1 MRQPATLVIIGMTLL
16 ALAVRLYYF
25 TRPGYLLG
33 VTEYDDGS
41 YFGSAVRLVHGVLP
55 YRDFVFVQPPG
66 ITILM
71 TPVALLSKVTGTDVG
86 LAVARILTMLAG
98 AAGTALAG
106 LLVRHRGALAAL
118 IATGIVAV
126 YADSVASSHTLLVE
140 PWVVLFCLIGAV
152 AVFDGDTFT
161 SSRRRL
167 VWGGV
172 AFGFAGL
179 IEAWA
184 IVPVLILLV
193 LMIRTGR
200 RTLTWLAGVAA
211 GFLIPVAPFAA
222 LAPRNFFHGVIT
234 AQIGGRE
241 GAIRVPLYFRIRHMA
256 GFANYPDLRHTL
268 VLAVAAALAGF
279 VVVATLLASGLA
291 RKLPPVLD
299 WFAYGTTAAIIAMF
313 LWPSQFHYHFS
324 GFLAPFFG
332 LSLALPAARLV
343 AVLRDKTAR
352 APVAGRTIAALAGTV
367 AAAVLAAGTVSQV
380 SFERTLLPLAPID
393 AMAIGKKIIPPGACV
408 LADNVAYTITANR
421 FVNSACPA
429 ARPWTTAPAR
439 TSRCRTAWPRRPA
452 QAGCPRSAAMWRV
465 SARPTPTT
473 CGSPACTT
481 TGSPGTRR
489 CARTWTPTS
498 SACGSDVAKFRL
510 YVRKGFPGA
519 DARRTGPVAPP
530 PILPAGRSAADD
542 AARPQ
547 RGDLRGRVAEPG
559 EHRVG
564 VRARLRRR
572 GRAGPP
578 GSG

>member
-1 MRQPATLVIIGMTLL
+1 VSGTHVTTSATSGDGQDGAPEQTTAAPAVPSPAGPQPGDAPDGPAAGGPAPEAARASALRQPATLVIIGMTLL

-71 TPVALLSKVTGTDVG
+71 TPVALLSKVTGTDTG

-118 IATGIVAV
+118 IATGVVAV

-184 IVPVLILLV
+184 IVPVLVLLV
-193 LMIRTGR
+193 LMIRNVR
-200 RTLTWLAGVAA
+200 RTLIWLAGVAA
-211 GFLIPVAPFAA
+211 GFLLPVAPFAA
-222 LAPRNFFHGVIT
+222 LAPRSFFHDVIT

-268 VLAVAAALAGF
+268 VLAVAAALAVF
-279 VVVATLLASGLA
+279 VVVATLVASGLA

-352 APVAGRTIAALAGTV
+352 APVAGRAIAALAGTV
-367 AAAVLAAGTVSQV
+367 AAVVLAAGTVSQV
-380 SFERTLLPLAPID
+380 SFEHTLLPLAPID

-421 FVNSACPA
+421 FVNS
-429 ARPWTTAPAR
+429 R
-439 TSRCRTAWPRRPA
+439 
-452 QAGCPRSAAMWRV
+452 AGCPTVDDGTGANFALSHGLAAETGAGRVPAVYTLWREALTHADYLWFT
-465 SARPTPTT
+465 SLYNHRIAWN
-473 CGSPACTT
+473 PAL
-481 TGSPGTRR
+481 
-489 CARTWTPTS
+489 RTYVDTHFVRVR
-498 SACGSDVAKFRL
+498 SDVAKFRL
-510 YVRKGFPGA
+510 YVRKGFPGSN
-519 DARRTGPVAPP
+519 
-530 PILPAGRSAADD
+530 AG
-542 AARPQ
+542 
-547 RGDLRGRVAEPG
+547 
-559 EHRVG
+559 
-564 VRARLRRR
+564 
-572 GRAGPP
+572 
-578 GSG
+578 

>member
-1 MRQPATLVIIGMTLL
+1 MSAASGDGQDGAPEQTTAAPAAPSPAGPPPAGAPDGPADAPAPAAARASALRQPATLIIIGMTLL

-71 TPVALLSKVTGTDVG
+71 TPVALLSKVTGTDAG

-184 IVPVLILLV
+184 IVPVLVLLV

-200 RTLTWLAGVAA
+200 RTLIWLAGVAA
-211 GFLIPVAPFAA
+211 GFLLPVAPFAA
-222 LAPRNFFHGVIT
+222 IAPRNFFHGVIT

-256 GFANYPDLRHTL
+256 GFANYPDLKHTL

-279 VVVATLLASGLA
+279 IVIATLLASGLA

-367 AAAVLAAGTVSQV
+367 SQV
-380 SFERTLLPLAPID
+380 SFEHTLLPLAPID

-421 FVNSACPA
+421 FVNSKP
-429 ARPWTTAPAR
+429 
-439 TSRCRTAWPRRPA
+439 
-452 QAGCPRSAAMWRV
+452 GCPTVDDGTGANFALSHGLAAETGAGRVPAVYTLWREALTHADYLWFT
-465 SARPTPTT
+465 SLYNHRIAWN
-473 CGSPACTT
+473 PAL
-481 TGSPGTRR
+481 
-489 CARTWTPTS
+489 RTYVDTHFVRVR
-498 SACGSDVAKFRL
+498 SDVAKFRL
-510 YVRKGFPGA
+510 YVRKGFPGSN
-519 DARRTGPVAPP
+519 
-530 PILPAGRSAADD
+530 AG
-542 AARPQ
+542 
-547 RGDLRGRVAEPG
+547 
-559 EHRVG
+559 
-564 VRARLRRR
+564 
-572 GRAGPP
+572 
-578 GSG
+578 

>member
-1 MRQPATLVIIGMTLL
+1 MSAASGDGQDGAPEQTTAAPAAPSPAGPPPAGAPDGPADAPAPAAARASALRQPATLIIIGMTLL

-71 TPVALLSKVTGTDVG
+71 TPVALLSKVTGTDTG
-86 LAVARILTMLAG
+86 LAIARILTMLAG

-184 IVPVLILLV
+184 IVPVLVLLV

-200 RTLTWLAGVAA
+200 RTLIWLAGVAA
-211 GFLIPVAPFAA
+211 GFLLPVAPFAA
-222 LAPRNFFHGVIT
+222 LAPRSFFHDVIT

-256 GFANYPDLRHTL
+256 GFANYPDLKHTL

-343 AVLRDKTAR
+343 AVLRDRTAR
-352 APVAGRTIAALAGTV
+352 APVAGRAIAALAGTV
-367 AAAVLAAGTVSQV
+367 AAVVLAAGTVSQV
-380 SFERTLLPLAPID
+380 SFEHTLLPLAPID

-421 FVNSACPA
+421 FVNS
-429 ARPWTTAPAR
+429 R
-439 TSRCRTAWPRRPA
+439 
-452 QAGCPRSAAMWRV
+452 AGCPTVDDGTGANFALSHGLAAETGAGRVPAVYTLWREALTHADYLWFT
-465 SARPTPTT
+465 SLYNHRIAWN
-473 CGSPACTT
+473 PAL
-481 TGSPGTRR
+481 
-489 CARTWTPTS
+489 RTYVDTHFVRVR
-498 SACGSDVAKFRL
+498 SDVAKFRL
-510 YVRKGFPGA
+510 YVRKGFPGSN
-519 DARRTGPVAPP
+519 
-530 PILPAGRSAADD
+530 AG
-542 AARPQ
+542 
-547 RGDLRGRVAEPG
+547 
-559 EHRVG
+559 
-564 VRARLRRR
+564 
-572 GRAGPP
+572 
-578 GSG
+578 

>member
-1 MRQPATLVIIGMTLL
+1 MTTSATSGDGQDGAPEQTTAAPAVPSPAGPPPGDAQDGPAAGGPAPAAARASALRQPATLVIIGMTLL

-71 TPVALLSKVTGTDVG
+71 TPVALLSKVTGTDAG
-86 LAVARILTMLAG
+86 LGVARILTMLAG

-106 LLVRHRGALAAL
+106 LLVRHRGTLAAL
-118 IATGIVAV
+118 IATGVVAI

-193 LMIRTGR
+193 LMIRNVR

-211 GFLIPVAPFAA
+211 GFLLPVAPFAA
-222 LAPRNFFHGVIT
+222 LAPRSFFHDVIT

-256 GFANYPDLRHTL
+256 GFANYPDLKHTL

-279 VVVATLLASGLA
+279 VVAATLLASGLA

-343 AVLRDKTAR
+343 AVLRDRTAR
-352 APVAGRTIAALAGTV
+352 APAVGRTVAVVAGVV

-380 SFERTLLPLAPID
+380 SFEHTLLPLAPID

-421 FVNSACPA
+421 FVNS
-429 ARPWTTAPAR
+429 R
-439 TSRCRTAWPRRPA
+439 
-452 QAGCPRSAAMWRV
+452 AGCPTVDDGTGANFALSHGLAAETGAGRVPAVYTLWREALHHADYLWFT
-465 SARPTPTT
+465 SLYNHRIAWN
-473 CGSPACTT
+473 PAL
-481 TGSPGTRR
+481 
-489 CARTWTPTS
+489 RTYVDTHFVRVR
-498 SACGSDVAKFRL
+498 SDVAKFRL
-510 YVRKGFPGA
+510 YVRKGFPGSN
-519 DARRTGPVAPP
+519 
-530 PILPAGRSAADD
+530 AG
-542 AARPQ
+542 
-547 RGDLRGRVAEPG
+547 
-559 EHRVG
+559 
-564 VRARLRRR
+564 
-572 GRAGPP
+572 
-578 GSG
+578 

>member
-1 MRQPATLVIIGMTLL
+1 MTTSATSGDGQDGAPEQTTAAPAAPSPAGPQPGDAPDGPAAGGPAPAAARASALRQPATLVIIGMTLL

-71 TPVALLSKVTGTDVG
+71 TPVALLSKVTGTDAG

-118 IATGIVAV
+118 IATGVVAV

-140 PWVVLFCLIGAV
+140 PWVVLFCLMGAV

-193 LMIRTGR
+193 LMIRNVR
-200 RTLTWLAGVAA
+200 RTLIWLAGVAA
-211 GFLIPVAPFAA
+211 GFLLPVAPFAA
-222 LAPRNFFHGVIT
+222 LAPRSFFHDVIT

-256 GFANYPDLRHTL
+256 GFANYPDLKHTL
-268 VLAVAAALAGF
+268 VLAVAAALAVF
-279 VVVATLLASGLA
+279 VVAATLLASGLA

-343 AVLRDKTAR
+343 AVLRDRTAR
-352 APVAGRTIAALAGTV
+352 APAVGRTVAVVAGTV

-380 SFERTLLPLAPID
+380 SFEHTLLPLAPID

-421 FVNSACPA
+421 FVNS
-429 ARPWTTAPAR
+429 R
-439 TSRCRTAWPRRPA
+439 
-452 QAGCPRSAAMWRV
+452 AGCPTVDDGTGANFALSHGLAAETGAGRVPAVYTLWRKALTHADYLWFT
-465 SARPTPTT
+465 SLYNHRIAWN
-473 CGSPACTT
+473 PAL
-481 TGSPGTRR
+481 
-489 CARTWTPTS
+489 RTYVDTHFVRVR
-498 SACGSDVAKFRL
+498 SDVAKFRL
-510 YVRKGFPGA
+510 YVRKGFPGSN
-519 DARRTGPVAPP
+519 
-530 PILPAGRSAADD
+530 AG
-542 AARPQ
+542 
-547 RGDLRGRVAEPG
+547 
-559 EHRVG
+559 
-564 VRARLRRR
+564 
-572 GRAGPP
+572 
-578 GSG
+578 

>member
-1 MRQPATLVIIGMTLL
+1 MSAASGDGQDGAPEQTTTAPAAPSPAGPRPGDTPDAPAPAPAAARASALRQPATLVIIGMTLL

-71 TPVALLSKVTGTDVG
+71 TPVALLSKVTGTDAG
-86 LAVARILTMLAG
+86 LAIARILTMLAG

-118 IATGIVAV
+118 IATGVVAV

-140 PWVVLFCLIGAV
+140 PWVVMFCLIGAV

-184 IVPVLILLV
+184 IVPVLVLLV

-222 LAPRNFFHGVIT
+222 LAPSNFFHGVIT

-256 GFANYPDLRHTL
+256 GFANYPDLKHTL

-279 VVVATLLASGLA
+279 VVIATLLASGLA

-343 AVLRDKTAR
+343 AVLRDRTAR
-352 APVAGRTIAALAGTV
+352 APAAGRIIAALAGVV
-367 AAAVLAAGTVSQV
+367 AAVVLAAGTVSQV

-421 FVNSACPA
+421 FVNSKP
-429 ARPWTTAPAR
+429 
-439 TSRCRTAWPRRPA
+439 
-452 QAGCPRSAAMWRV
+452 GCPTVDDGTGANFALSHGLAAETGAGRLPQVAAMWRAALTHADYLWFT
-465 SARPTPTT
+465 SLYNHRIA
-473 CGSPACTT
+473 
-481 TGSPGTRR
+481 
-489 CARTWTPTS
+489 WTP
-498 SACGSDVAKFRL
+498 ALRAYVDANFVRVRPDVAKFRL
-510 YVRKGFPGA
+510 YVRKG
-519 DARRTGPVAPP
+519 
-530 PILPAGRSAADD
+530 S
-542 AARPQ
+542 
-547 RGDLRGRVAEPG
+547 
-559 EHRVG
+559 
-564 VRARLRRR
+564 
-572 GRAGPP
+572 P
-578 GSG
+578 GS

>member
-1 MRQPATLVIIGMTLL
+1 MSAASGDGQDGAPEQTTAAPAAPSPAGQQPGGAPDGPADAPAPAPVAARASALRQPATLVIIGMTLL

-86 LAVARILTMLAG
+86 LAIARILTMLAG

-140 PWVVLFCLIGAV
+140 PWVVLFCLMGAV

-167 VWGGV
+167 VWGGA

-193 LMIRTGR
+193 LMVRTGR

-268 VLAVAAALAGF
+268 VLAVAAALASF

-367 AAAVLAAGTVSQV
+367 AAAVLAAGAVSQV

-421 FVNSACPA
+421 FVNS
-429 ARPWTTAPAR
+429 R
-439 TSRCRTAWPRRPA
+439 
-452 QAGCPRSAAMWRV
+452 AGCPTVDDGTGANFALSHGLAAETGAGRVPAVYTLWREALHHADYLWFT
-465 SARPTPTT
+465 SLYNHRIAWN
-473 CGSPACTT
+473 PAL
-481 TGSPGTRR
+481 
-489 CARTWTPTS
+489 RTYVDTHFVRVR
-498 SACGSDVAKFRL
+498 SDVAKFRL
-510 YVRKGFPGA
+510 YVRKGFPGS
-519 DARRTGPVAPP
+519 T
-530 PILPAGRSAADD
+530 AG
-542 AARPQ
+542 
-547 RGDLRGRVAEPG
+547 
-559 EHRVG
+559 
-564 VRARLRRR
+564 
-572 GRAGPP
+572 
-578 GSG
+578 